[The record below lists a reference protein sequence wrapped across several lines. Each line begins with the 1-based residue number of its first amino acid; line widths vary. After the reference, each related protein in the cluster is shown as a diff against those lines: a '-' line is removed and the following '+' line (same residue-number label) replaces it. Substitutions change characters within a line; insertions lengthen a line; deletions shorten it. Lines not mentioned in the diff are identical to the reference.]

1 MPHGQLKILSSGLLA
16 TGNLEVESLIEV
28 RAARVPMDGGA
39 LVPGTHA
46 SPRRVATVSGWLGS
60 SGQGHLDVGVDA
72 AVSTA
77 MGALQVATA
86 NH

>member
-46 SPRRVATVSGWLGS
+46 SPDEWPPYPGGWAPPDRATL
-60 SGQGHLDVGVDA
+60 
-72 AVSTA
+72 T
-77 MGALQVATA
+77 
-86 NH
+86 